1 VSERRQIGHFSRI
14 FFRNPPLHFFCTGD
28 FSTLPDLS
36 KVSEREAL
44 KARREPY
51 WHRLWPRCFL
61 GYRPSMKG
69 GAGTWIARAFDDEQG
84 RYQLRALGSFAQ
96 HQPRERFTLAK
107 KAAELFAADIE
118 RGGLP
123 DETVETVADAC
134 RKFAESR
141 SEDEARF
148 RRFVYSDPIGKIKL
162 TRLRRSHLENWRARL
177 AATPARVSRRK
188 KGKQVTR
195 PRSPATLNRDMA
207 ALRTALGRV
216 LALGRPNSEGAWQE
230 ALRPIKNATR
240 RRTLYLTR
248 EQRRALL
255 EHLDPEAEPFV
266 RALCFLPLR
275 PGAVAALTVA
285 DFDARTSELTIVK
298 DKAGERRRILLPPS
312 AAELFSAAADGKRRD
327 VPLFTRANRTAWD
340 KNSWK
345 IPIAAAARAA
355 KLPQNTTAY
364 TLRHSTITD
373 LVTSGLPLLTIAQI
387 SGTSAE
393 MIEKHYGHL
402 VRHAAVEALAG
413 LAI

>member
-1 VSERRQIGHFSRI
+1 
-14 FFRNPPLHFFCTGD
+14 
-28 FSTLPDLS
+28 
-36 KVSEREAL
+36 
-44 KARREPY
+44 
-51 WHRLWPRCFL
+51 
-61 GYRPSMKG
+61 
-69 GAGTWIARAFDDEQG
+69 
-84 RYQLRALGSFAQ
+84 LGSFAQ
-96 HQPRERFTLAK
+96 NPPRERFTLAK
-107 KAAELFAADIE
+107 RATEIFAADVE

-123 DETVETVADAC
+123 EETIDTVADAC

-141 SEDEARF
+141 PEDDARF
-148 RRFVYSDPIGKIKL
+148 RRFVYLDPIGKMKL
-162 TRLRRSHLENWRARL
+162 TRLRRSHVEHWRARL
-177 AATPARVSRRK
+177 AETPARVSRRK
-188 KGKQVTR
+188 KGKQATR

-216 LALGRPNSEGAWQE
+216 MALGRPNSEGAWQE

-255 EHLDPEAEPFV
+255 EHLDSEAEPFV

-275 PGAVAALTVA
+275 PGAIAALAVS
-285 DFDARTSELTIVK
+285 DFDKRTSELTVVK
-298 DKAGERRRILLPPS
+298 DKAGERRRILVPQA
-312 AAELFSAAADGKRRD
+312 AAELFARAAQDKKADK
-327 VPLFTRANRTAWD
+327 PLFTRANGTAWD

-355 KLPQNTTAY
+355 KLPPKATAY

-413 LAI
+413 LAL

>member
-1 VSERRQIGHFSRI
+1 MV
-14 FFRNPPLHFFCTGD
+14 
-28 FSTLPDLS
+28 DLS
-36 KVSEREAL
+36 KVVQREAL
-44 KARREPY
+44 RPRREPY
-51 WHRLWPRCFL
+51 WHRLWPGCFL

-69 GAGTWIARAFDDEQG
+69 GAGTWVARAFDEEQQ
-84 RYQLRALGSFAQ
+84 RYRLRALGSFAQ

-107 KAAELFAADIE
+107 QAAELFAADIE

-134 RKFAESR
+134 RKFAETR
-141 SEDEARF
+141 SEEEARF

-162 TRLRRSHLENWRARL
+162 TRLRRSHVENWRARL

-188 KGKQVTR
+188 KGKQTTR

-207 ALRTALGRV
+207 ALRTALGKV

-230 ALRPIKNATR
+230 ALRPIKNAAR

-255 EHLDPEAEPFV
+255 EHLDSEAEPFV
-266 RALCFLPLR
+266 RGLCFLPLR

-285 DFDARTSELTIVK
+285 DFDERTSELTIVK
-298 DKAGERRRILLPPS
+298 DKAGERRRIVVPEA
-312 AAELFSAAADGKRRD
+312 AAELFARAAKGKKPGA
-327 VPLFTRANRTAWD
+327 PLFTRTNGKAWD

-355 KLPQNTTAY
+355 ELPPNTTSY

-373 LVTSGLPLLTIAQI
+373 LVTSGLPLLTIGQI

-402 VRHAAVEALAG
+402 VRHAAVEALAK
-413 LAI
+413 LVV

>member
-1 VSERRQIGHFSRI
+1 
-14 FFRNPPLHFFCTGD
+14 
-28 FSTLPDLS
+28 
-36 KVSEREAL
+36 
-44 KARREPY
+44 
-51 WHRLWPRCFL
+51 
-61 GYRPSMKG
+61 MKG
-69 GAGTWIARAFDDEQG
+69 GAGTWVARAYDDEQC

-96 HQPRERFTLAK
+96 HQARERFTLAK
-107 KAAELFAADIE
+107 QATELFAADLE

-162 TRLRRSHLENWRARL
+162 TRLRRSHLENWRARI

-275 PGAVAALTVA
+275 PGAIAALTVG
-285 DFDARTSELTIVK
+285 DFDARTSELTIIK
-298 DKAGERRRILLPPS
+298 DKAGERRRILVPKS
-312 AAELFSAAADGKRRD
+312 AAKLFARAADGKRPKA
-327 VPLFTRANRTAWD
+327 PLFTRFNGEAWD

-345 IPIAAAARAA
+345 VPIAAATKAA
-355 KLPQNTTAY
+355 KLPPNATAY

-402 VRHAAVEALAG
+402 VRHAAVQALAG

>member
-1 VSERRQIGHFSRI
+1 VR
-14 FFRNPPLHFFCTGD
+14 
-28 FSTLPDLS
+28 DLS
-36 KVSEREAL
+36 KVTERDAL
-44 KARREPY
+44 RARREPY
-51 WHRLWPRCFL
+51 WHRLSPGCFL
-61 GYRPSMKG
+61 GYRPSRKG
-69 GAGTWIARAFDDEQG
+69 GAGTWVARVYDDEQC
-84 RYQLRALGSFAQ
+84 RYRLKALGSFTQ
-96 HQPRERFTLAK
+96 HQSRERFTLAK
-107 KAAELFAADIE
+107 QAAELFASDVE

-123 DETVETVADAC
+123 DETIGTVADAC

-148 RRFVYSDPIGKIKL
+148 RRFVYSDPIGKVKL
-162 TRLRRSHLENWRARL
+162 TKLRRSHVENWRARL

-216 LALGRPNSEGAWQE
+216 MALGRPNSEGAWQE
-230 ALRPIKNATR
+230 ALRPIKNAVR
-240 RRTLYLTR
+240 RRTLYLSR

-255 EHLDPEAEPFV
+255 DHVDSEAEPFV
-266 RALCFLPLR
+266 RALCLLPLR
-275 PGAVAALTVA
+275 PGALAALTVA
-285 DFDARTSELTIVK
+285 DFDPRTSELTIVK
-298 DKAGERRRILLPPS
+298 DKAGERRRIVVPKETARLFEEAAKKKRSS
-312 AAELFSAAADGKRRD
+312 A
-327 VPLFTRANRTAWD
+327 PLFTRSNGSAWD
-340 KNSWK
+340 KHSWK
-345 IPIAAAARAA
+345 FPIAAAARTAE
-355 KLPQNTTAY
+355 LPPNVTAY